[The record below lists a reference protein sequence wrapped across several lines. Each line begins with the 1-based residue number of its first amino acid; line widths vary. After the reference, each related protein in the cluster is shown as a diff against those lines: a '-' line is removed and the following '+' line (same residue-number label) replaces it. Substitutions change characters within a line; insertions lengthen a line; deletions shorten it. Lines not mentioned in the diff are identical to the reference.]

1 MRGDGRHRRGRHPG
15 GAVWLRDDEGSMS
28 LLLMVVVVGLALS
41 ALLVP
46 MVISQNRSTRF
57 DNTRVQSLG
66 AAQAGIDVALGL
78 IRGANSVDTKG
89 ASYGDSTKLPCGP
102 LSGIATGPGAAAY
115 SVKIEYFTFD
125 PIREPDASKRS
136 MNCVAGYGVYDPT
149 AAVYTPGF
157 ARITSTGTVG
167 TAVNGSSA
175 GRTLVTTY
183 VFKTTNTTIVGGSIQ
198 ISPTN
203 STVLCMD
210 AGSATAPAA
219 TAVVLRTCSTSS
231 PPSAQQSFTYRTDLT
246 LQLMSS
252 VNAINPNGLCLAPS
266 ATPPAATNAIQ
277 LAQCGALGQ
286 PPYQQQWSY
295 SDAGK
300 YQASV
305 ATSKADG
312 VLPDLCISATGQ
324 SVGVPLMLMACGS
337 SAQWIPSPSVGPG
350 GAALPQ
356 WVNSGEAGRC
366 LDVTN
371 GDVNSTYLIDYPCKQ
386 NPNPNAVSSN
396 QKFYA
401 PAIGAGQ
408 TSVTGQI
415 YTTVTA
421 GGTKYCLTSPG
432 TNIGR
437 VTLGP
442 TGTGGVQACGSGGAT
457 QTWTIYGGDK
467 SLAQANKYTVVD
479 NTGLCLGLDS
489 TSSGWSVIDVETC
502 TGAAD
507 QKWNVGPNVVTP
519 ALQNTREK

>member
-1 MRGDGRHRRGRHPG
+1 MCGVARRRRGRHRG
-15 GAVWLRDDEGSMS
+15 GTARIWNDDGSMS

-78 IRGANSVDTKG
+78 IRGANTLDAKG
-89 ASYGDSTKLPCGP
+89 ISYGDSTKLPCGP

-125 PIREPDASKRS
+125 PVREPDSTTRS

-149 AAVYTPGF
+149 AAVYTPSF

-167 TAVNGSSA
+167 AAANGSSS

-183 VFKTTNTTIVGGSIQ
+183 VFRTTKTTIVGGTIQ

-203 STVLCMD
+203 SAVLCMD
-210 AGSATAPAA
+210 VGSATAPAA
-219 TAVVLRTCSTSS
+219 TAVVLRTCSNSS
-231 PPSAQQSFTYRTDLT
+231 PPIAQQSFAYRTDLT

-252 VNAINPNGLCLAPS
+252 VTSTNPNGLCLTPS
-266 ATPPAATNAIQ
+266 ATPPAATNTVQ
-277 LAQCGALGQ
+277 LGQCGALGQ
-286 PPYQQQWSY
+286 PLYQQQWSY

-300 YQASV
+300 YQASA

-312 VLPDLCISATGQ
+312 GLPDLCISASGQ
-324 SVGVPLMLMACGS
+324 AVGVPLMLMACGS
-337 SAQWIPSPSVGPG
+337 ASQWIPAPAVGPG

-356 WVNSGEAGRC
+356 WVNNAEVGRC

-386 NPNPNAVSSN
+386 NPNPNAVSWI
-396 QKFYA
+396 QKFTA
-401 PAIGAGQ
+401 PPVVAGQ
-408 TSVTGQI
+408 TSVVGQI

-421 GGTKYCLTSPG
+421 GGSKYCLTSPG
-432 TNIGR
+432 VNLGR

-442 TGTGGVQACGSGGAT
+442 TGTGGVQPCGSAGAA

-479 NTGLCLGLDS
+479 NTGLCLGLD
-489 TSSGWSVIDVETC
+489 TPGGWSVIDVETC

-507 QKWNVGPNVVTP
+507 QKWNVGPNVTTP
-519 ALQNTREK
+519 TLQNTREK